1 MNLQLGQ
8 ENLINKIQKIN
19 LMFQDY
25 NQVNY

>member
-8 ENLINKIQKIN
+8 ENLINRIQKIN

>member
-1 MNLQLGQ
+1 MNQQLGQ
-8 ENLINKIQKIN
+8 ENLINRIQKIN